1 MRDAEL
7 IFKKYYPR
15 LCAFAIDFLE
25 DKEDAEDIVQDV
37 FKVYLE
43 KNNIISTDELAIK
56 SFLYSSVKNACLN
69 KFRHQKVKDKYCQ
82 VFAQE
87 EESDSHGLDNIIHAE
102 IVGSLYEAINELPKG
117 CAIVIRMGYLE
128 GLKNP
133 QIAETLGISINTVKT
148 QKQRGL
154 TLLRQKLGETA
165 ILCLMLLS

>member
-1 MRDAEL
+1 MRDAESV
-7 IFKKYYPR
+7 FKKYYPR

-43 KNNIISTDELAIK
+43 KRNIISSNDLAVK

-69 KFRHQKVKDKYCQ
+69 KFRHQRVKDKYQ
-82 VFAQE
+82 EIFMQE
-87 EESDSHGLDNIIHAE
+87 EGAEMHCLDSIIHAE
-102 IVGSLYEAINELPKG
+102 VVGNLYEAINKLPKG
-117 CAIVIRMGYLE
+117 CALVIRMGYLE

-133 QIAETLGISINTVKT
+133 QIAEALGVSINTVKT

-165 ILCLMLLS
+165 ILCLMFLN